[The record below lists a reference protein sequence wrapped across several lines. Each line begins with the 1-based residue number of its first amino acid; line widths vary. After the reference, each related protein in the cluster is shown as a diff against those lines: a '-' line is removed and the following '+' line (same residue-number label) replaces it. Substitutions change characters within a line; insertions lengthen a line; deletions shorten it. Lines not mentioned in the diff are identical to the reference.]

1 MSQPFNFHNMRLL
14 FCHSTVNLFLV
25 MLHRRT
31 GKWTTKSRQQL
42 AECSKVFPFSTSH
55 AFLAAVEFLTK
66 HGDWLTLFLFI
77 YFYHFFSV
85 APFGILTKYTFS
97 YYIIYKHIS
106 HKIWRMWLHGVFVAI
121 DKVAVLHHSIPS
133 VHSWTAEHCWAL
145 GIVDNLCL
153 FSLS

>member
-77 YFYHFFSV
+77 YFYHFFSSV

-97 YYIIYKHIS
+97 YYIIYKHIY
-106 HKIWRMWLHGVFVAI
+106 HIRYGVCGCKAFLSPLIKWQYCITVFP
-121 DKVAVLHHSIPS
+121 VCTVEQLN
-133 VHSWTAEHCWAL
+133 TAEH
-145 GIVDNLCL
+145 
-153 FSLS
+153 

>member
-14 FCHSTVNLFLV
+14 FCHSTVNLFSCYVASSYMKVNNKISATTCRMFESFPVFHITCIPGCGRILNKT
-25 MLHRRT
+25 RR
-31 GKWTTKSRQQL
+31 L
-42 AECSKVFPFSTSH
+42 AYAVFIY
-55 AFLAAVEFLTK
+55 
-66 HGDWLTLFLFI
+66 LFLSFV
-77 YFYHFFSV
+77 FSV

-133 VHSWTAEHCWAL
+133 VHS
-145 GIVDNLCL
+145 
-153 FSLS
+153 